1 MWNVAYS
8 FLITM
13 GPQGIGKTI
22 FVQTIVNDSIEL
34 ETIATPTKNNVED
47 YNIADEHRC
56 CPSQERDGQL
66 EEVVVLTS
74 FIGQL
79 YQSFVWMFIYSVFN
93 ICRHM
98 NELLI
103 MGLLLWRFFITLFS
117 YTLTINHPT
126 YVYVK
131 WSQFRVWKR
140 QYHLQVVIYCSQEV
154 FLLPRNEISQIGN
167 WYCQ

>member
-8 FLITM
+8 FLIMT
-13 GPQGIGKTI
+13 GPQGIGETI

-34 ETIATPTKNNVED
+34 ETIATPTNNNVED

-66 EEVVVLTS
+66 EEFVVLTS

-103 MGLLLWRFFITLFS
+103 MGLLLWWFFIMLFS
-117 YTLTINHPT
+117 YTLAIKPPYICVCKMVTVLCMETTIPSAGCDILFT
-126 YVYVK
+126 R
-131 WSQFRVWKR
+131 S
-140 QYHLQVVIYCSQEV
+140 
-154 FLLPRNEISQIGN
+154 ISAST
-167 WYCQ
+167 

>member
-1 MWNVAYS
+1 M
-8 FLITM
+8 T
-13 GPQGIGKTI
+13 GPQGIGETI

-34 ETIATPTKNNVED
+34 ETIATPTNNNVED

-103 MGLLLWRFFITLFS
+103 MGLLLWRFFIMLFS
-117 YTLTINHPT
+117 YTLAIKPPYICVCKMVTVLCMETTIPFAGCDILFT
-126 YVYVK
+126 R
-131 WSQFRVWKR
+131 S
-140 QYHLQVVIYCSQEV
+140 
-154 FLLPRNEISQIGN
+154 ISAST
-167 WYCQ
+167 

>member
-8 FLITM
+8 FLIMT
-13 GPQGIGKTI
+13 GPQGIGETI

-34 ETIATPTKNNVED
+34 ETIATPTNNNVED

-79 YQSFVWMFIYSVFN
+79 YQSFVWIFINSVYN

-103 MGLLLWRFFITLFS
+103 MG
-117 YTLTINHPT
+117 
-126 YVYVK
+126 
-131 WSQFRVWKR
+131 
-140 QYHLQVVIYCSQEV
+140 
-154 FLLPRNEISQIGN
+154 
-167 WYCQ
+167 